1 MIHGLDTSVL
11 VRLLTG
17 RPRDL
22 ALAAL
27 TFVLESRR
35 AGDRLRVSELVVAEA
50 YYALQHHYGIAKKET
65 LGALRQFLDTPG
77 VEAEAGLSSVL
88 ATPRLESANP
98 GFIDRVIHGGYR
110 RSGVEQFV
118 TFEKA
123 ATKLPGT
130 LVLSA

>member
-1 MIHGLDTSVL
+1 MTHGLDTSLL

-22 ALAAL
+22 ALVAL
-27 TFVLESRR
+27 SFVLQSQR

-50 YYALQHHYGIAKKET
+50 YYALQHHYGVSKKQT
-65 LGALRQFLDTPG
+65 LAALRQFCATPG
-77 VEAEAGLSSVL
+77 VEAEGDVSKLL

-98 GFIDRVIHGGYR
+98 GFVDRVIHGSYR
-110 RSGVEQFV
+110 RSGVEQLV

-123 ATKLPGT
+123 AKKLPGV